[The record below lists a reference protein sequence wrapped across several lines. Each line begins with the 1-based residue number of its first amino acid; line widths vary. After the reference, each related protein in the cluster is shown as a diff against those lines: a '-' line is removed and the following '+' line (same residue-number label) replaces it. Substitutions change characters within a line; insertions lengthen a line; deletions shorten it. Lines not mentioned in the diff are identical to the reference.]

1 MFAVGNS
8 KPSIVRFS
16 DLTPRPWPNGRGV
29 TRDVANRAAID
40 GSRDW
45 LISIA
50 ELVEDAEFS
59 HYDEC
64 NRIFT
69 LVGKNPVDLKIGDL
83 PPLRCNPL
91 VPAHFPGDSPTLCT
105 LAGGASRAFNV
116 IFNRAR
122 MTAAVTSFAMAGNHE
137 AKMPRRP
144 AVVHCAAG
152 AVMVQSEMLR
162 SGDTLMA
169 PQDSIFRT
177 GEMPASLL
185 IVDLQEP
192 VA

>member
-1 MFAVGNS
+1 MGNS
-8 KPSIVRFS
+8 KASIVRLS

-29 TRDVANRAAID
+29 TRDVANRAASD

-59 HYDEC
+59 HYDGC

-83 PPLRCNPL
+83 PPIRCNPL
-91 VPAHFPGDSPTLCT
+91 VPTHFPGDRSTFCA
-105 LAGGASRAFNV
+105 LAGGVSRAFNV

-122 MTAAVTSFAMAGNHE
+122 MTAAVTSLAIAGNHE
-137 AKMPRRP
+137 AKASQRP
-144 AVVHCAAG
+144 AAVHCAAG
-152 AVMVQSEMLR
+152 MVMVQGEVLK

-169 PQDSIFRT
+169 PQDRIFRT

-185 IVDLQEP
+185 IVDLQEL